1 MQIMILIYFIKFQ
14 QDSIQTVHV
23 TDDMYK
29 KKYSLIFT
37 IKDNKV
43 NIFFVKC
50 NYSILHNETFD
61 NNWAIR

>member
-29 KKYSLIFT
+29 KNIQSFSLLKIT
-37 IKDNKV
+37 KLT
-43 NIFFVKC
+43 FFC
-50 NYSILHNETFD
+50 EM
-61 NNWAIR
+61 